1 MLQKAHLF
9 EEGISDPKRARKMQS
24 INGRKVAANLL
35 LVRTSIYTVRT
46 AKLDRPGV
54 TALGK
59 LRQEDLHGFET
70 RLGYTVLSQ
79 KAKKPNLQKPKSNDK
94 NTTPL
99 PNQNNTNKQHSS
111 KI

>member
-1 MLQKAHLF
+1 MHLF

-79 KAKKPNLQKPKSNDK
+79 KAKKTKPPETKIKRQKYNTLTRPK
-94 NTTPL
+94 
-99 PNQNNTNKQHSS
+99 
-111 KI
+111 